1 MRSGLVIR
9 SSSALSRAYISMD
22 ARYPLPSWPANTH
35 PNRQLVIA
43 CTIAGTRNTMT
54 HVGGASR
61 SSVSKFQAGASA
73 VNAAMLAA
81 KTGAAVS
88 AARSISPSTRER
100 RKYTHSIRH
109 RRPGRDGPIKYP
121 RETAQFSN
129 RATAGRTR
137 PIRHRISAVGPAAT
151 GRSGRIRHARQA
163 SGKAVGALCLNCGTS
178 LERIAPESLTPS
190 LSEFVHGHIR
200 WHSLCTPQNRVSG
213 QKGGSPPMLK
223 WINGET
229 WR

>member
-1 MRSGLVIR
+1 VRSGLVIR

-43 CTIAGTRNTMT
+43 CTIALTRNTMT

-61 SSVSKFQAGASA
+61 SSVSKFQAGAFA

-121 RETAQFSN
+121 RDRPIFEPSAPQAEHSPSDLAFRPFDQSQRADRADKACAPGHGKGCGSPVLKLWNESRTN
-129 RATAGRTR
+129 RA
-137 PIRHRISAVGPAAT
+137 
-151 GRSGRIRHARQA
+151 
-163 SGKAVGALCLNCGTS
+163 
-178 LERIAPESLTPS
+178 RIADSVVVGIRSRPYLVAQPLHATKSCKRSKRREPS
-190 LSEFVHGHIR
+190 DAE
-200 WHSLCTPQNRVSG
+200 
-213 QKGGSPPMLK
+213 MD
-223 WINGET
+223 
-229 WR
+229 

>member
-43 CTIAGTRNTMT
+43 CTIALTRNTMT

-61 SSVSKFQAGASA
+61 SSVSKFQAGAFA

-121 RETAQFSN
+121 RD
-129 RATAGRTR
+129 R
-137 PIRHRISAVGPAAT
+137 PIFEPSAP
-151 GRSGRIRHARQA
+151 QA
-163 SGKAVGALCLNCGTS
+163 EHSPSDLAFRPFAQSQRADRADKACAPGHGKGCGALCLNCGTS

-190 LSEFVHGHIR
+190 LSEFVHGHIW